1 MSLNTFVG
9 IGRLTRDPDVRYNPN
24 TQVAVARF
32 TIAIDS
38 GYGDNKRTDFPSI
51 VVFGKMAEVVEKY
64 LKKGS
69 QVAVQGRL
77 QTGSYEKDGVRHY
90 TTDIIASNIEFL
102 GKPKQ
107 DSNDSS
113 NREQSD
119 IPEGFAMIDEEFP
132 F

>member
-1 MSLNTFVG
+1 MNSFSG

-113 NREQSD
+113 IREQSD

>member
-1 MSLNTFVG
+1 MNSFSG

-51 VVFGKMAEVVEKY
+51 VVFGNMAEVVEKY

-77 QTGSYEKDGVRHY
+77 QTGSYEKNGVRHY

-113 NREQSD
+113 NREQND

>member
-1 MSLNTFVG
+1 MNSFSG
-9 IGRLTRDPDVRYNPN
+9 IGRLTKDPDVRYNPN

-77 QTGSYEKDGVRHY
+77 QTGSYEKNGVRHY

-107 DSNDSS
+107 DSNASIS
-113 NREQSD
+113 EQND

>member
-38 GYGDNKRTDFPSI
+38 GYGDDKRTDFPSI

-90 TTDIIASNIEFL
+90 TTDIIASNIKFL
-102 GKPKQ
+102 AKPKQ
-107 DSNDSS
+107 DSNTSS
-113 NREQSD
+113 SEQND

>member
-1 MSLNTFVG
+1 MNSFSG

-107 DSNDSS
+107 DSNASS
-113 NREQSD
+113 SEQND

>member
-1 MSLNTFVG
+1 MNGFNG

-51 VVFGKMAEVVEKY
+51 VVFGKMAELVEKY

-90 TTDIIASNIEFL
+90 TTDIIASNIKFL
-102 GKPKQ
+102 AKPKQ
-107 DSNDSS
+107 DSNTSS
-113 NREQSD
+113 SEQND

>member
-9 IGRLTRDPDVRYNPN
+9 IGRLTKDPDVRYNPN

-77 QTGSYEKDGVRHY
+77 QTDSYEKDGVKHY
-90 TTDIIASNIEFL
+90 TTDIIASNIKFL
-102 GKPKQ
+102 AKPKQ
-107 DSNDSS
+107 DSNTSS
-113 NREQSD
+113 SEQND

>member
-1 MSLNTFVG
+1 MNSFNG

-51 VVFGKMAEVVEKY
+51 VVFGNMAEVVEKY

-107 DSNDSS
+107 DSNASIS
-113 NREQSD
+113 EQND

>member
-1 MSLNTFVG
+1 MNSFSG

-90 TTDIIASNIEFL
+90 TTDIIASNIKFL
-102 GKPKQ
+102 AKPKQ
-107 DSNDSS
+107 DSNTSS
-113 NREQSD
+113 SEQND

>member
-90 TTDIIASNIEFL
+90 TIDIIASNIKFL

>member
-1 MSLNTFVG
+1 MNSFSG

-51 VVFGKMAEVVEKY
+51 VVFGKMAEVLEKY

-77 QTGSYEKDGVRHY
+77 QTGSYEKDGVKHY
-90 TTDIIASNIEFL
+90 TTDIIASNIKFL
-102 GKPKQ
+102 AKPKQ
-107 DSNDSS
+107 DSNTSS
-113 NREQSD
+113 SEQND

>member
-51 VVFGKMAEVVEKY
+51 VVFGNMAEVVEKY

-90 TTDIIASNIEFL
+90 TTDIIASNIKFL
-102 GKPKQ
+102 AKPKQ
-107 DSNDSS
+107 DSNTSS
-113 NREQSD
+113 SEQND

>member
-90 TTDIIASNIEFL
+90 TTDISASNIEFL

>member
-1 MSLNTFVG
+1 MNSFSG

-51 VVFGKMAEVVEKY
+51 VVFGNMAEVVEKY

-107 DSNDSS
+107 DSNASIS
-113 NREQSD
+113 EQND

>member
-1 MSLNTFVG
+1 MNGFNG

-64 LKKGS
+64 LKKGG

-90 TTDIIASNIEFL
+90 TTDIIASNIKFL
-102 GKPKQ
+102 AKPKQ
-107 DSNDSS
+107 DSNTSS
-113 NREQSD
+113 SEQND

>member
-1 MSLNTFVG
+1 MNSFNG

>member
-1 MSLNTFVG
+1 MSLNIFVG

-77 QTGSYEKDGVRHY
+77 QTGSYEKNGVRHY

>member
-1 MSLNTFVG
+1 MNLNTFVG
-9 IGRLTRDPDVRYNPN
+9 IGRLTKDPDVRYNPN

-77 QTGSYEKDGVRHY
+77 QTGSYEKNGVRHY
-90 TTDIIASNIEFL
+90 TTDIIAINIKFL
-102 GKPKQ
+102 AKPKQ
-107 DSNDSS
+107 DSNTSS
-113 NREQSD
+113 SEQND

>member
-77 QTGSYEKDGVRHY
+77 QTDSYEKDGVKHY
-90 TTDIIASNIEFL
+90 TTDIIASNIKFL

-107 DSNDSS
+107 DSNTSS
-113 NREQSD
+113 SEQND

>member
-1 MSLNTFVG
+1 MNSFNG

-77 QTGSYEKDGVRHY
+77 QTGSYEKDGVKHY

-113 NREQSD
+113 IREQSD
-119 IPEGFAMIDEEFP
+119 IPEGFAMIDEGIP

>member
-77 QTGSYEKDGVRHY
+77 QTGFYEKDGVRHY
-90 TTDIIASNIEFL
+90 TTDIIASNIKFL
-102 GKPKQ
+102 AKPKQ
-107 DSNDSS
+107 DSNTSS
-113 NREQSD
+113 SEQND

>member
-77 QTGSYEKDGVRHY
+77 QTGSYEKDGMRHY

-119 IPEGFAMIDEEFP
+119 IPEGFAMLDEEFP

>member
-1 MSLNTFVG
+1 MNSFSG

-77 QTGSYEKDGVRHY
+77 QTGSYEKDGMKHY

-107 DSNDSS
+107 DSNVSIS
-113 NREQSD
+113 EQND

>member
-9 IGRLTRDPDVRYNPN
+9 IGRLTKDPDVRYNPN

-77 QTGSYEKDGVRHY
+77 QTGFYEKDGVKHY

>member
-113 NREQSD
+113 IREQSD

>member
-1 MSLNTFVG
+1 MNSFSG

-77 QTGSYEKDGVRHY
+77 QTDSYEKDGVKHY
-90 TTDIIASNIEFL
+90 TTDIIASNIKFL
-102 GKPKQ
+102 AKPKQ
-107 DSNDSS
+107 DSNTSS
-113 NREQSD
+113 SEQND

>member
-1 MSLNTFVG
+1 MNGFNG

-77 QTGSYEKDGVRHY
+77 QTGSYEKNGVMHY

>member
-1 MSLNTFVG
+1 MNSFSG

-51 VVFGKMAEVVEKY
+51 VVFGNMAEVVEKY

-107 DSNDSS
+107 DSNTSIS
-113 NREQSD
+113 EQD
-119 IPEGFAMIDEEFP
+119 YIPEGFAMIDEEFP

>member
-51 VVFGKMAEVVEKY
+51 VVFGNMAEVVEKY

-113 NREQSD
+113 IREQND

>member
-1 MSLNTFVG
+1 MNSFNG

-51 VVFGKMAEVVEKY
+51 VVFGNMAEVVEKY

-77 QTGSYEKDGVRHY
+77 QTGSYDKDGVKHY
-90 TTDIIASNIEFL
+90 TTDIIASNIKFL
-102 GKPKQ
+102 AKPKQ
-107 DSNDSS
+107 DSNTSS
-113 NREQSD
+113 SEQND

>member
-1 MSLNTFVG
+1 MNSFSG

-77 QTGSYEKDGVRHY
+77 QTGSYEKDGVKHY
-90 TTDIIASNIEFL
+90 TTDIIASNIKFL
-102 GKPKQ
+102 AKPKQ
-107 DSNDSS
+107 DSNTSS
-113 NREQSD
+113 SEQND

>member
-1 MSLNTFVG
+1 MNGFNG

-107 DSNDSS
+107 DSNTSS
-113 NREQSD
+113 SEQND

>member
-77 QTGSYEKDGVRHY
+77 QTDSYEKDGVRHY
-90 TTDIIASNIEFL
+90 TTDIIASNIKFL

>member
-1 MSLNTFVG
+1 MNGFNG

-77 QTGSYEKDGVRHY
+77 QTGSYEKDGVKHY

>member
-9 IGRLTRDPDVRYNPN
+9 IGRLTKDPDVRYNPN

-77 QTGSYEKDGVRHY
+77 QTDSYEKDGVKHY
-90 TTDIIASNIEFL
+90 TTDIIASNIKFL

-107 DSNDSS
+107 DSNTSS
-113 NREQSD
+113 SEQND

>member
-77 QTGSYEKDGVRHY
+77 QTGSYEKNGVRHY

-107 DSNDSS
+107 DSNASIS
-113 NREQSD
+113 EQND